1 MSSLNKGPET
11 HTLVVS
17 LIFILVL
24 GFILAALVL
33 ISSGQSD
40 KSTQILTAPTT
51 PASTCKDS
59 VLIVAMS
66 HSEHTCPVGSRIGV
80 ERLPSGSILATCTCP
95 PKPVEAAAPTPAALD
110 EAEPACE

>member
-1 MSSLNKGPET
+1 MISLNKPSIKVD
-11 HTLVVS
+11 HRYSVAW
-17 LIFILVL
+17 ILL
-24 GFILAALVL
+24 GLNLALMALF
-33 ISSGQSD
+33 SFHEFD

-95 PKPVEAAAPTPAALD
+95 PKPVEAPAPTPAALD
-110 EAEPACE
+110 EAGLACE

>member
-1 MSSLNKGPET
+1 MTLWSNGPET
-11 HTLVVS
+11 DHIVHGTFFVMA
-17 LIFILVL
+17 L
-24 GFILAALVL
+24 GFILFLVTL
-33 ISSGQSD
+33 TASPGGLG
-40 KSTQILTAPTT
+40 KSASTAPTT

-95 PKPVEAAAPTPAALD
+95 PKPVEAAALTPAALD